1 MYRPT
6 IDYSRSTLKRICNLR
21 GWRARSQFL
30 SIIPIQGWPGLFA
43 DFGAGWKPGISE
55 NARNRTKSRV
65 IRKPKPL
72 NQKEHQERAQR
83 GIGLAENTFLGGP
96 STPPQ
101 PRSASSGSLGVGR
114 DDEVEGTFP
123 WHKRPGLSP
132 GEDAASVERV
142 DYLDIACLKVKVL
155 HHRQC
160 CNDFSIFITFK
171 IDSIL

>member
-1 MYRPT
+1 MPVPNFYPSFRF
-6 IDYSRSTLKRICNLR
+6 R
-21 GWRARSQFL
+21 GGPVFS
-30 SIIPIQGWPGLFA
+30 PILGQAGNPGS
-43 DFGAGWKPGISE
+43 PR